1 MTTVIRVL
9 DPSCAAIQA
18 VLHDKAAVVANGRD
32 VGFIRNAAAHSI
44 GLNVFAVL
52 AAPQH
57 HERLEDLA
65 KSFKV
70 FPDMKDIRVNSQL
83 LLAATSRIALLI
95 SSANKST
102 YDSQLKCDESKQKA
116 SSANHKKARNI
127 YTKRTDLGAA
137 ITEEKFNEILAL
149 VQTDSCTAELKQKLK
164 DRGIPE
170 DEYLIEINDKAFD
183 VMKSLVSASIERERS
198 PASVPPPLQSQPQ
211 PQPQFLLQLPPPPPP
226 QPQPMSQ
233 PQPLLALQ
241 QYANYARID
250 NLDVNDLVGM
260 LSSPQ
265 SQPQSRPLSQ
275 VQPLPQTSAQPAVP
289 PIIFD
294 QVQLHD
300 NLGDDL
306 GLPPPQA
313 SFTAAFGT
321 LGGGLGGGL
330 SGRKKKRLPP
340 TNEWGGKYT
349 VVPRPLPPFAAPP
362 QQLLPTETVV
372 SGSIVLAPEVESP
385 GAYGA
390 GLGAGFGADFGD
402 LGGLETLLDG
412 TLGGSTV
419 MGRGMAWH
427 DGHGMAAPA
436 PGLEPLFGLG
446 PLSRLTELT
455 PIGPDG
461 AQPGAAFH
469 EAPEPRLPSRTGS
482 SRTSRLVTEGELA
495 RVAAEAHA
503 RGFAS
508 GAAAGSAHGL
518 VKGME
523 IGASVASKTVACL
536 ADRFVDL
543 ENKIEKSGQAVLK
556 AVEHSSNET
565 LEAVEEVREA
575 VQETRSEL
583 KEGFQG
589 VADAFMR
596 LEESLFDGLDA
607 LEDRQAEL
615 RKAEQD
621 RQAEL
626 RKAEEDRQAELRKA
640 ERAARRDISAGEAQ
654 RHAALYSKVSE
665 VAASM
670 SGAVMSAG
678 FDAGVE
684 KKKPEEATMEVA
696 DGEAKRVAKRQAS
709 AEANSVKRLKEASR
723 ERSHILPFT
732 ARRSFATPPLSP
744 LSKAKANRGL

>member
-170 DEYLIEINDKAFD
+170 DD
-183 VMKSLVSASIERERS
+183 
-198 PASVPPPLQSQPQ
+198 
-211 PQPQFLLQLPPPPPP
+211 
-226 QPQPMSQ
+226 
-233 PQPLLALQ
+233 
-241 QYANYARID
+241 
-250 NLDVNDLVGM
+250 
-260 LSSPQ
+260 
-265 SQPQSRPLSQ
+265 
-275 VQPLPQTSAQPAVP
+275 
-289 PIIFD
+289 
-294 QVQLHD
+294 
-300 NLGDDL
+300 
-306 GLPPPQA
+306 
-313 SFTAAFGT
+313 
-321 LGGGLGGGL
+321 
-330 SGRKKKRLPP
+330 
-340 TNEWGGKYT
+340 
-349 VVPRPLPPFAAPP
+349 
-362 QQLLPTETVV
+362 
-372 SGSIVLAPEVESP
+372 
-385 GAYGA
+385 
-390 GLGAGFGADFGD
+390 
-402 LGGLETLLDG
+402 
-412 TLGGSTV
+412 
-419 MGRGMAWH
+419 
-427 DGHGMAAPA
+427 
-436 PGLEPLFGLG
+436 
-446 PLSRLTELT
+446 
-455 PIGPDG
+455 
-461 AQPGAAFH
+461 
-469 EAPEPRLPSRTGS
+469 
-482 SRTSRLVTEGELA
+482 RTSRLVTEGELA

-575 VQETRSEL
+575 VEKSGQEVLKAVEQSSNETLEAVEEVREAVEETRSEL

-596 LEESLFDGLDA
+596 LEESLFNGLDA
-607 LEDRQAEL
+607 LE
-615 RKAEQD
+615 D

-640 ERAARRDISAGEAQ
+640 ERAVRREISAGEAQ

-665 VAASM
+665 IAASM

>member
-1 MTTVIRVL
+1 MSTDRRVL
-9 DPSCAAIQA
+9 DPSCAAIRA
-18 VLHDKAAVVANGRD
+18 VLSDMAAVVANGRD

-70 FPDMKDIRVNSQL
+70 FPDMKDIPVNSQL

-102 YDSQLKCDESKQKA
+102 YDSQLKSDESKQKA
-116 SSANHKKARNI
+116 SSVNHKKARNI
-127 YTKRTDLGAA
+127 YTKRTDLGA
-137 ITEEKFNEILAL
+137 ITDEKFDEILAL

-170 DEYLIEINDKAFD
+170 DEYLVEINDKAFD

-211 PQPQFLLQLPPPPPP
+211 PQPQFLLQPPPPPP

-241 QYANYARID
+241 QHATYALVD

-265 SQPQSRPLSQ
+265 SQPQLRPPSQ
-275 VQPLPQTSAQPAVP
+275 VQPLLQTSAQFSCA
-289 PIIFD
+289 
-294 QVQLHD
+294 
-300 NLGDDL
+300 
-306 GLPPPQA
+306 
-313 SFTAAFGT
+313 
-321 LGGGLGGGL
+321 
-330 SGRKKKRLPP
+330 
-340 TNEWGGKYT
+340 
-349 VVPRPLPPFAAPP
+349 
-362 QQLLPTETVV
+362 
-372 SGSIVLAPEVESP
+372 P

-390 GLGAGFGADFGD
+390 GLGAGFGAGFGADFGD
-402 LGGLETLLDG
+402 FSGLETLLDS

-419 MGRGMAWH
+419 TGRGMAWH
-427 DGHGMAAPA
+427 GRHGMAAPA

-469 EAPEPRLPSRTGS
+469 EAPEPRLPSRAGS

-495 RVAAEAHA
+495 RVASEAHA

-523 IGASVASKTVACL
+523 IGASVASKAVACL
-536 ADRFVDL
+536 EGRFVDL
-543 ENKIEKSGQAVLK
+543 ENKVEKSEQAVLK
-556 AVEHSSNET
+556 AVEHSSKET

-575 VQETRSEL
+575 VEETRSEL
-583 KEGFQG
+583 KEGFQV
-589 VADAFMR
+589 VADAVMR
-596 LEESLFDGLDA
+596 LEESLFDGLDG
-607 LEDRQAEL
+607 LEDRQMEL

-621 RQAEL
+621 RQMEL
-626 RKAEEDRQAELRKA
+626 RKAEEDRQMELRKA
-640 ERAARRDISAGEAQ
+640 EREARREISAGEAR
-654 RHAALYSKVSE
+654 RHAALYGKVSE
-665 VAASM
+665 IAAR
-670 SGAVMSAG
+670 MSAG

-684 KKKPEEATMEVA
+684 QKKPEEATMEVV
-696 DGEAKRVAKRQAS
+696 DEAPMEMAERVAKRQAS

-723 ERSHILPFT
+723 ERCHILPFT
-732 ARRSFATPPLSP
+732 ARRSLATPPLSP
-744 LSKAKANRGL
+744 SSKTKANRGL

>member
-615 RKAEQD
+615 RKAE
-621 RQAEL
+621 
-626 RKAEEDRQAELRKA
+626 
-640 ERAARRDISAGEAQ
+640 RAARRDISAGEAQ

>member
-1 MTTVIRVL
+1 
-9 DPSCAAIQA
+9 
-18 VLHDKAAVVANGRD
+18 
-32 VGFIRNAAAHSI
+32 
-44 GLNVFAVL
+44 
-52 AAPQH
+52 
-57 HERLEDLA
+57 
-65 KSFKV
+65 
-70 FPDMKDIRVNSQL
+70 
-83 LLAATSRIALLI
+83 
-95 SSANKST
+95 
-102 YDSQLKCDESKQKA
+102 
-116 SSANHKKARNI
+116 
-127 YTKRTDLGAA
+127 
-137 ITEEKFNEILAL
+137 
-149 VQTDSCTAELKQKLK
+149 
-164 DRGIPE
+164 
-170 DEYLIEINDKAFD
+170 
-183 VMKSLVSASIERERS
+183 
-198 PASVPPPLQSQPQ
+198 
-211 PQPQFLLQLPPPPPP
+211 
-226 QPQPMSQ
+226 
-233 PQPLLALQ
+233 
-241 QYANYARID
+241 
-250 NLDVNDLVGM
+250 
-260 LSSPQ
+260 
-265 SQPQSRPLSQ
+265 
-275 VQPLPQTSAQPAVP
+275 
-289 PIIFD
+289 
-294 QVQLHD
+294 
-300 NLGDDL
+300 
-306 GLPPPQA
+306 
-313 SFTAAFGT
+313 
-321 LGGGLGGGL
+321 
-330 SGRKKKRLPP
+330 
-340 TNEWGGKYT
+340 
-349 VVPRPLPPFAAPP
+349 
-362 QQLLPTETVV
+362 
-372 SGSIVLAPEVESP
+372 
-385 GAYGA
+385 
-390 GLGAGFGADFGD
+390 
-402 LGGLETLLDG
+402 
-412 TLGGSTV
+412 
-419 MGRGMAWH
+419 
-427 DGHGMAAPA
+427 
-436 PGLEPLFGLG
+436 
-446 PLSRLTELT
+446 LT

-469 EAPEPRLPSRTGS
+469 EAPEPRLPSRAGS

-665 VAASM
+665 IAASM